1 MRMKRNCLGSQCGMA
16 VAFVVVAAAAATAA
30 VDGDVAA
37 AAAAAADAVANIVMS
52 SKSRTADRQAAH
64 PLVHLS
70 ILWMSMLMLTVKD

>member
-1 MRMKRNCLGSQCGMA
+1 MRMKRNCLGSLCGMA
-16 VAFVVVAAAAATAA
+16 VAFVAAAATAA

-37 AAAAAADAVANIVMS
+37 AAAADAVVNIVMS

-70 ILWMSMLMLTVKD
+70 ILWMPMLMLTVKD

>member
-16 VAFVVVAAAAATAA
+16 VAFVVAAAAATAA

-70 ILWMSMLMLTVKD
+70 ILWMSMLMLTVTD

>member
-16 VAFVVVAAAAATAA
+16 VAFVVAAAAATAA
-30 VDGDVAA
+30 VDGDVA

-70 ILWMSMLMLTVKD
+70 ILWMPMLMLTVKD